1 MGRFPCQ
8 PSRCRQTPA
17 AVPSGSERHM
27 RKRGLPPKCVAHFLG
42 GNGLLG
48 CFAKPRPFMGGE
60 MDGYV
65 VGRRR
70 ALIRIYIAHLR
81 VPDGQRYGPV
91 VRPFSEPL
99 SRLGYL
105 TKRFIRRVVARLGFH
120 VRRLL
125 ANGRGSGRKILK
137 CRLCGIFYKTVVSC
151 WNCAGFKL
159 IVRSKEGGSRIKKFS
174 CVLKTIK

>member
-27 RKRGLPPKCVAHFLG
+27 RKRGLPPKCVAHFWG
-42 GNGLLG
+42 GRFVGMLCQAASVYGWRNGRLCRWQAPG
-48 CFAKPRPFMGGE
+48 IDP
-60 MDGYV
+60 D
-65 VGRRR
+65 
-70 ALIRIYIAHLR
+70 YIAHLR

-105 TKRFIRRVVARLGFH
+105 TERFIRRVVARLGFH

-174 CVLKTIK
+174 CVLKPIK